1 MFDSVATFATEVPFR
16 GLGFKESEY
25 GGLMPAISAKRMQD
39 RSDAI
44 LESARRVFVER
55 GYQAASI
62 AEIARAAQISDGLI
76 YRYFDSKRRLLDGVL
91 AAFFQRILAL
101 LEPEIAALDGFPA
114 KLHALI
120 RVHLQVMLDDPGLCR
135 LFIAE
140 VRGAADFAK
149 SDARKMSRRYSAVFL
164 SVIRAADAAGEL
176 RAGLD
181 AHLLRDLVFGGVE
194 FFAWRAMSARG
205 GANVEA
211 AADAITDLILNG
223 VRR

>member
-1 MFDSVATFATEVPFR
+1 
-16 GLGFKESEY
+16 
-25 GGLMPAISAKRMQD
+25 MPAISAKRMQD

-44 LESARRVFVER
+44 LESAKRVFVER

-76 YRYFDSKRRLLDGVL
+76 YRYFESKRRLLDGVL
-91 AAFFQRILAL
+91 AAFFQRILAV

-114 KLHALI
+114 KLRALI
-120 RVHLQVMLDDPGLCR
+120 KVHLQVMLDDPGLCR

-164 SVIRAADAAGEL
+164 AVIRAADAAGEL
-176 RAGLD
+176 RVGLD
-181 AHLLRDLVFGGVE
+181 ANLLRDLVFGGVE
-194 FFAWRAMSARG
+194 FFAWRAMSGRG
-205 GANVEA
+205 GAGVGA

-223 VRR
+223 VRRRA